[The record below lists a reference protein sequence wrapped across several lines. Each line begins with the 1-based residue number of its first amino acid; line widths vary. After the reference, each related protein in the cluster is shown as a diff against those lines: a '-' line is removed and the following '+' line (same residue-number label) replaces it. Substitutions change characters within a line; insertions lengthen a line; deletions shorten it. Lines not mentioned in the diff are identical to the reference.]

1 MRNRITAR
9 PANKIIVDKA
19 FLSRMNIVDP
29 KKSEGKELPQILF
42 VTSFPPRECGIAT
55 YSQDLVKALNDK
67 FEDSFRIKICA
78 LENDTEMH
86 KYPKEV
92 KYILNTQHA
101 QAFKSLSNIIN
112 LDNKAKIVVLQ
123 HEFGFYADRKEQFV
137 DFLKDIK
144 KTKITVFHTVL
155 PHADE
160 AFKAHVKDIARYS
173 DSLIVMTQKSAGIL
187 VDEYDIP
194 AHKITVIAHGTHLVA
209 HAEKEA
215 LKEKYGLGNRKIL
228 STFGL
233 LSSGKS
239 IETTLDALPDVVK
252 TKPDILFLIIGKTH
266 PGIIKQEGEKY
277 RRFLEDKVKML
288 HLEENVKF
296 INKYVALEELLEY
309 LQLTDIYLFTSK
321 DPNQAVSGTF
331 SYAASCGC
339 AIVSTPIPHAKE
351 FLSGDSGV
359 IFDFQ
364 DSKQLGE
371 AINKLLF
378 DVTLRNTIKLNALH
392 KIVPTVWE
400 NSAIAHA
407 LLFEKL
413 SDEAIALHHKKPEL
427 NFGHIKKLT
436 TDFGMIQFSKINK
449 PDRETGYTLD
459 DNARAMVAFCQHY
472 EMTNDKTDLHYIGLY
487 LNFID
492 FCQQADGAFLNYVD
506 YKKVFSDDNLNCN
519 LEDSNGRAI
528 WALGYLL
535 SISRKLPEA
544 INLRAETIIEKAMPN
559 IENIY
564 STRAM
569 AFIIKG
575 LYYYN
580 VENNSKAVRMLIKKL
595 ADRLTK
601 MYLHEASKDWQ
612 WFESYLTYANSIL
625 PEALL
630 LAYKETKEETYKEVA
645 KKTFDFLLSQT
656 FDDNMEIK
664 VISNQSWLQKG
675 GKQASFGE
683 QPIDVA
689 YTILALDNFHN
700 AFKDDSYKSKMET
713 AFEWFLGRNHL
724 NQIIYNPRTGGCYDG
739 LEESSVNLNQG
750 AESTVSYMMARLVME
765 KNHRMQQYKESKV
778 MKPKLENYAFKA

>member
-19 FLSRMNIVDP
+19 FLLRMNIVES
-29 KKSEGKELPQILF
+29 KKSGGKELPQILF

-55 YSQDLVKALNDK
+55 YSQDLIKALNDK
-67 FEDSFRIKICA
+67 FENSFKIKICA

-86 KYPKEV
+86 KYPKDV
-92 KYILNTQHA
+92 KYILNTQHS
-101 QAFKSLSNIIN
+101 QAFNSLSNIIN
-112 LDNKAKIVVLQ
+112 LDSRAKIIVLQ
-123 HEFGFYADRKEQFV
+123 HEFGFYADCKEQFV
-137 DFLKDIK
+137 DFLKNIK
-144 KTKITVFHTVL
+144 KTKVTVFHTVL
-155 PHADE
+155 PNADE
-160 AFKAHVKDIARYS
+160 AFKAHVKDIAHYS
-173 DSLIVMTQKSAGIL
+173 DSLIVMTQKSADIL

-194 AHKITVIAHGTHLVA
+194 AGKISVIAHGTHLVP
-209 HAEKEA
+209 HAEKEV

-239 IETTLDALPDVVK
+239 IETTLDALPDIVK

-266 PGIIKQEGEKY
+266 PGIVKQEGEKY
-277 RRFLEDKVKML
+277 REFLEDKVKML
-288 HLEENVKF
+288 HLEANVKF

-351 FLSGDSGV
+351 FLSGDSGI

-400 NSAIAHA
+400 NSAVAHA

-413 SDEAIALHHKKPEL
+413 SDDAITLHHKKPEL

-449 PDRETGYTLD
+449 PDRESGYTLD
-459 DNARAMVAFCQHY
+459 DNARALIAFCQHY
-472 EMTNDKTDLHYIGLY
+472 ELTNDKNDLHYIDLY

-492 FCQQADGAFLNYVD
+492 FCQQADGTFLNYVD

-535 SISRKLPEA
+535 SIARKLPEA
-544 INLRAETIIEKAMPN
+544 IILRAESIIEKAMPN

-569 AFIIKG
+569 SFIIKG

-580 VENNSKAVRMLIKKL
+580 VENDSKAVRMLIKKL
-595 ADRLTK
+595 ADRLTQ
-601 MYLHEASKDWQ
+601 MYLHEASNDWQ

-630 LAYKETKEETYKEVA
+630 LAYKETKEQTYKEVA
-645 KKTFDFLLSQT
+645 KNTFDFLLSQT
-656 FDDNMEIK
+656 FDNNMEIK

-689 YTILALDNFHN
+689 YTILALDNFYDV
-700 AFKDDSYKSKMET
+700 FKDDSYKTKMKM

-750 AESTVSYMMARLVME
+750 AESTVSYMMARLAME
-765 KNHRMQQYKESKV
+765 KNYRMQQYKESKV
-778 MKPKLENYAFKA
+778 MKLKLENYAFKA